1 MEFNRRDIGSKE
13 IVIYEK
19 KMNSKV
25 ILITGKALNVK
36 PIIDRL
42 SPILQRENLVRD

>member
-1 MEFNRRDIGSKE
+1 MEFNSRDIGSKE
-13 IVIYEK
+13 
-19 KMNSKV
+19 KV